1 MTTTRRIIFTTR
13 GIPTSDGAG
22 VKLTRML
29 GTQQL
34 PDLDPF
40 LMLDHFR
47 SGNADDYI
55 AGFPDHPHRGFE
67 TVTIMKEGRMRH
79 RDSRGNEGVVAPG
92 GIQWMT
98 TGRGLIHS
106 EMPEQAEGRMSGF
119 QLWVNL
125 PASKEMIEPEWHDH
139 PAETVPVEKREGGTV
154 RVLAGSTKE
163 GRQGPGRSAG
173 DTDIRLLDVKLE
185 PGATF
190 EERLPEEHNAFLAVY
205 GGSVTGLAEGEP
217 QPEVSDPAIAVLSQG
232 EEVRVQA
239 GPDGAEFLLVA
250 GRPIREPIARH
261 GPFVMNSQHEL
272 RQAFEDF
279 QNGRLG

>member
-13 GIPTSDGAG
+13 GMPTSDGAG

-106 EMPEQAEGRMSGF
+106 EMPEQSEGKMSGF

-125 PASKEMIEPEWHDH
+125 PAEKKMIEPDWHDH
-139 PAETVPVEKREGGTV
+139 PAETVPTETREGGTV
-154 RVLAGSTKE
+154 RVLGGSTKD
-163 GRQGPGRSAG
+163 GTQGPGRSAG

-190 EERLPEEHNAFLAVY
+190 EETLPKEHNAFLAVY

-217 QPEVSDPAIAVLSQG
+217 QPEVSDPSIAVLSQG
-232 EEVRVQA
+232 ENVRVQA

-261 GPFVMNSQHEL
+261 GPFVMNTQGEL
-272 RQAFEDF
+272 REAFEDF
-279 QNGRLG
+279 QRGKFG

>member
-1 MTTTRRIIFTTR
+1 MSTRRIVFSTKGMPAT
-13 GIPTSDGAG
+13 DGAG

-29 GTQQL
+29 GTQEL

-47 SGNADDYI
+47 SDNADDYI

-67 TVTIMKEGRMRH
+67 TVTIMKDGRMRH

-98 TGRGLIHS
+98 TGSGLIHS
-106 EMPEQAEGRMSGF
+106 ELPEQSEGQMSGF

-125 PASKEMIEPEWHDH
+125 PAAQKMIDPAWFDH
-139 PAETVPVEKREGGTV
+139 PAETVPTEARDGSTV
-154 RVLAGSTKE
+154 RVLAGTTSQGTK
-163 GRQGPGRSAG
+163 GPGQSAAEI
-173 DTDIRLLDVKLE
+173 TDVRLLDIKLV

-190 EERLPEEHNAFLAVY
+190 QEELPEGHNAFLAVY
-205 GGSVTGLAEGEP
+205 GGAVEGPSNDGPVT
-217 QPEVSDPAIAVLSQG
+217 VKDPSIAVLSQG
-232 EEVRVQA
+232 TSLELQA
-239 GPDGAEFLLVA
+239 GPEGAEVLLVA

-261 GPFVMNSQHEL
+261 GPFVMNSTDEL
-272 RQAFEDF
+272 RQAFADF
-279 QNGRLG
+279 QAGKMG